1 MSKKRILLCG
11 EATFINSGY
20 ANYGC
25 QIMNRLYQTGEFEL
39 AEIGCFG
46 KDHSS
51 VPKPPWKIYY
61 PKEDNGAGRFGS
73 SIFEDVL
80 LEFKPD
86 VVWSF
91 RDPWI
96 DDFIG
101 DSPYKRH
108 FHWAYMPTI
117 DSIPLDPEWIYTL
130 TKADSIFTYSDW
142 ALDILK
148 ENYPNLNLISSASP
162 AADEVFTMIKDKK
175 EFKKSHGLDPDCL
188 IIGSVMR
195 NQKRKLIPDL
205 FDAFEMLLDQAPKEI
220 SSKLILYMHTT
231 YPDVGWD
238 IPKLIAERPKISKK
252 LFFTYSCRVCFNI
265 SISNFNGAIIQC
277 NHCKKTSSLFPNTSS
292 GAKRDSMAMVY
303 NLMDLYVQYSCAEGF
318 GMPLVEAASCGVPI
332 CATDYSAMYDIVR
345 KLDGFPIKVQRMHYE
360 VETHRKFALPDN
372 QNFVDIC
379 IKYFKQ
385 PESVRKFKSNKTLN
399 LAKEK
404 YSYDAVSE
412 KLKNHFLSIPSSN
425 TWNEPKRYMSIS
437 SQILFENNSDFLK
450 QLLKCFNDD
459 FSLLFS
465 KFLKKMNYNMSSK
478 EDVCKEVEKIVSKY
492 NHYESIRN

>member
-1 MSKKRILLCG
+1 
-11 EATFINSGY
+11 
-20 ANYGC
+20 
-25 QIMNRLYQTGEFEL
+25 
-39 AEIGCFG
+39 
-46 KDHSS
+46 
-51 VPKPPWKIYY
+51 
-61 PKEDNGAGRFGS
+61 
-73 SIFEDVL
+73 
-80 LEFKPD
+80 
-86 VVWSF
+86 
-91 RDPWI
+91 
-96 DDFIG
+96 
-101 DSPYKRH
+101 
-108 FHWAYMPTI
+108 
-117 DSIPLDPEWIYTL
+117 
-130 TKADSIFTYSDW
+130 
-142 ALDILK
+142 
-148 ENYPNLNLISSASP
+148 
-162 AADEVFTMIKDKK
+162 
-175 EFKKSHGLDPDCL
+175 
-188 IIGSVMR
+188 
-195 NQKRKLIPDL
+195 
-205 FDAFEMLLDQAPKEI
+205 
-220 SSKLILYMHTT
+220 MHTT

-252 LFFTYSCRVCFNI
+252 LLFTYSCRGCFNI
-265 SISNFNGAIIQC
+265 SISNFNGAIIEC
-277 NHCKKTSSLFPNTSS
+277 NYCKKISSLFPNTSS

-399 LAKEK
+399 LTKEK

-412 KLKNHFLSIPSSN
+412 KLKNHFLSVPSSN
-425 TWNEPKRYMSIS
+425 TWNEPKKYMSIPS
-437 SQILFENNSDFLK
+437 EISFDNNVEFLK

-465 KFLKKMNYNMSSK
+465 RFLKRMNYNMSSK
-478 EDVCKEVEKIVSKY
+478 DDIYKEVEKIISKY